1 MKRYLHQ
8 KELLWTVM
16 GGLIIWNVG
25 LTFRTS
31 PPKIVTLDMA
41 KVIRSAAQSLA
52 EASEGDDL
60 ESAKYKLA
68 QRLRSVVQ
76 AFAVKHRAV
85 VVDVSTIIAGETRD
99 ITEDVIKEVT
109 Q

>member
-8 KELLWTVM
+8 KELLWTVI

-31 PPKIVTLDMA
+31 PQTTVTLDMV

-52 EASEGDDL
+52 EASEGEDL
-60 ESAKYKLA
+60 EAAKNKLA
-68 QRLRSVVQ
+68 YRLRSTVQ
-76 AFAVKHRAV
+76 AYADKQRVV
-85 VVDVSTIIAGETRD
+85 VVDASTILAGDAVD
-99 ITEDVIKEVT
+99 ITEVIIKEVT
-109 Q
+109 R

>member
-41 KVIRSAAQSLA
+41 KVIRSAAHSMA
-52 EASEGDDL
+52 EAAEGYDL
-60 ESAKYKLA
+60 ESAKNKLA
-68 QRLRSVVQ
+68 YRLRSAVQ
-76 AFAVKHRAV
+76 SYALKYRAL
-85 VVDVSTIIAGETRD
+85 VVDASTILAGDAVD
-99 ITEDVIKEVT
+99 ITEEIIKEVSR
-109 Q
+109 